1 MNQINL
7 RIVLSDGT
15 TLDVAT
21 SAGDLV
27 KWETYFDLSV
37 DKLEKI
43 THLLY
48 LAWLA
53 VARLKKTSDDFEVWI
68 ETVSNVV
75 VDDQKKA

>member
-7 RIVLSDGT
+7 RIVLADGT
-15 TLDVAT
+15 TIEVVT

-53 VARLKKTSDDFEVWI
+53 VTRLKKTNDDFEAWI

-75 VDDQKKA
+75 VDDSKKA

>member
-1 MNQINL
+1 MNQIHL
-7 RIVLSDGT
+7 RIILADGS

-53 VARLKKTSDDFEVWI
+53 VTRLKKTSDDFEAWI

-75 VDDQKKA
+75 VDDSKKA